1 MGEQGKMT
9 MVENIRE
16 SEDIEEPTSVEIED
30 DEPSGSEAYIG
41 NAVEV
46 TDEVKTRTNV
56 RKDSSDEDEL
66 DAYSESVQRRINQL
80 TAKRKQAAEEAQ
92 AAVQYAQQV
101 VSEKKKMKK
110 RLQQLNGAYNNEAE
124 SRLKAQESQATRA
137 LQEANE
143 SGDYEKQAKAQQAL
157 AKIAV
162 AKEKVNSQKAKIA
175 RENAQ
180 QQNQQQN
187 QQPAA
192 QPQQYAPPQP
202 QPQPQRDPKLEK
214 WMEKNQWFGS
224 DRIMTRAAQAIH
236 ETLVLEEDF
245 DPTTDDYYKEIDS
258 RMRQEM
264 PHKFKEKRSNAQTVA
279 PASGNGR
286 SVKSGRKKSVELT
299 PGQVAFAKKMR
310 IPLDRYAKEVA
321 RLEQNR
327 RN

>member
-1 MGEQGKMT
+1 MA
-9 MVENIRE
+9 ENIRE
-16 SEDIEEPTSVEIED
+16 NEDIEEATSVEFDD

-46 TDEVKTRTNV
+46 TDEVEARTNA
-56 RKDSSDEDEL
+56 RRDYSDEDEL
-66 DAYSESVQRRINQL
+66 DSYSESVQRRINQL

-92 AAVQYAQQV
+92 AAVQYAQQMQA
-101 VSEKKKMKK
+101 ENQQMRQ
-110 RLQQLNGAYNNEAE
+110 RLQQLNGAYNDEAE
-124 SRLKAQESQATRA
+124 GRLNAQEHQATRA

-143 SGDYEKQAKAQQAL
+143 AGDYEKAAKAQQAL

-162 AKEKVNSQKAKIA
+162 AKEKVSSQKAKIA
-175 RENAQ
+175 RANEEQQSQ
-180 QQNQQQN
+180 QQSQQQP
-187 QQPAA
+187 QQE
-192 QPQQYAPPQP
+192 QPQQQYAPSPPPQP
-202 QPQPQRDPKLEK
+202 EPQRDPKLEK
-214 WMEKNQWFGS
+214 WMEKNKWFGS

-236 ETLVLEEDF
+236 EQLVLEEDF
-245 DPTTDDYYKEIDS
+245 DPTSDDYYKEIDA
-258 RMRQEM
+258 RMRTEM

-310 IPLDRYAKEVA
+310 IPLERYAKEVA